1 MAEQQTV
8 TFSDKPISAAQ
19 KASDLVEHTKTYDG
33 FIKGFKWTLATTS
46 FVLIVLYFV
55 FVY

>member
-8 TFSDKPISAAQ
+8 TFSDKPVSEAQ
-19 KASDLVEHTKTYDG
+19 KTIDFVEHANTYAG
-33 FIKGFKWTLATTS
+33 FIKGFKWTLATAS